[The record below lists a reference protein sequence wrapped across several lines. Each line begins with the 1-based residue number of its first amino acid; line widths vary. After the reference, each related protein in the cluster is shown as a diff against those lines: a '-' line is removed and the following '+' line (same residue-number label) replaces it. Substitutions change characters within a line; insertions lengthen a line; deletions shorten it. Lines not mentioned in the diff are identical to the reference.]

1 MALVE
6 ELLKKLEL
14 KDSKSFIDES
24 NHKIY
29 SVDEVFDNDIDLTK
43 LKKVKDLNLEEEVI
57 KSLFE
62 KSSDDLAAGDYRNFL
77 DLFLFLRRKFKNRV
91 YNVEKSMNV
100 KIEVK

>member
-24 NHKIY
+24 SNKIY
-29 SVDEVFDNDIDLTK
+29 SVDEVFENDIDLNQ
-43 LKKVKDLNLEEEVI
+43 LKKVKDLNLEDDVF

-62 KSSDDLAAGDYRNFL
+62 KSSEELSASDYRNL
-77 DLFLFLRRKFKNRV
+77 LELFLYLTARSNA
-91 YNVEKSMNV
+91 
-100 KIEVK
+100 